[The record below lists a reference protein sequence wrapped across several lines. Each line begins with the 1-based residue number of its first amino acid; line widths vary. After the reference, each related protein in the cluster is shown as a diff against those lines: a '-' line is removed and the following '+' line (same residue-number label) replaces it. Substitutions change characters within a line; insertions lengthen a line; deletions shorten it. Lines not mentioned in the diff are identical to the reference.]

1 MTRKDGLERRERS
14 RNAGRHIAGIP
25 HPRRDDQ
32 TTSVH
37 MGLPPS
43 RVIFGAE
50 GQELQEYNLPTM
62 TDLARFLN
70 GAVGFF
76 LLIVIPLLF
85 YLKRRAQTEKRIV
98 LYILAI
104 WILWYLPY
112 APIHEGSHFLGGHL
126 AGMQLKSH
134 QFVPRFWNGD
144 FVHGYVAWEN
154 GKQWQILLSCQAPYA
169 IDGLIILLGFFL
181 FRWRTAFTPFL
192 GALILTLTFLRSVFD
207 VAVNY
212 AADTILGGSGD
223 FRFLLNGYPRLA
235 VHICAWVLM
244 LMGAW
249 GAVLEIVKA
258 RPKEEIPSVN

>member
-1 MTRKDGLERRERS
+1 
-14 RNAGRHIAGIP
+14 
-25 HPRRDDQ
+25 
-32 TTSVH
+32 

-126 AGMQLKSH
+126 AGVQLKSH

-258 RPKEEIPSVN
+258 RPKEEIPLS